1 MSVENLNKC
10 LSELAQE
17 LLVLKNGV
25 GASGEEDVRAIKEA
39 GSKRQRLDES
49 GGASSSAVAELEA
62 KLEASSSTITELKAE
77 LEASMARIKDL
88 EGTSGLSAMENRAM
102 QLADAVESLLNSG
115 AIVDGRFADMR
126 MQLAMAQATA
136 VVAAEKAEKAGDL
149 EQQVSMLRMEK
160 ATLEARA
167 VVLRDENQR
176 AKEVLEKKGEV
187 DEEMNYLKERVRR
200 LQVLNDSLFPQQGER
215 MRIYEEIN
223 KLKKEKQM
231 ADDVDS
237 AKEME
242 EAALES
248 LESLENVMEDLKSTF
263 TVLLRM
269 AREGDKLRVDRIKM
283 CWLNERYHEV
293 KNDRDEYKKQFRQ
306 AAHELARDAALRPVR
321 GPVIIRSQEPTVQ
334 QQPVHEA
341 ETASLKQSLENA
353 NRMRDLAEVRFFGFS
368 PREILTV

>member
-25 GASGEEDVRAIKEA
+25 GASGEDDVIKET

-49 GGASSSAVAELEA
+49 GGAYSSTVAKLEA

-88 EGTSGLSAMENRAM
+88 EGTSGLAAMENRAM

-149 EQQVSMLRMEK
+149 EHQVSMLRMEK
-160 ATLEARA
+160 ATLEAKA

-176 AKEVLEKKGEV
+176 AKEVLQKKGEV

-231 ADDVDS
+231 EDDVDS

-306 AAHELARDAALRPVR
+306 AAHELAMDAALRPVR

-353 NRMRDLAEVRFFGFS
+353 NRMRDLAEVMCSVLG
-368 PREILTV
+368 RESRKKY

>member
-25 GASGEEDVRAIKEA
+25 GASGEEDVIKEA

-49 GGASSSAVAELEA
+49 GGAYSSAVAELEA
-62 KLEASSSTITELKAE
+62 KLEASTSTVTELKAK
-77 LEASMARIKDL
+77 LEASMARIKDQ
-88 EGTSGLSAMENRAM
+88 EGTPGLSAMENRAM

-149 EQQVSMLRMEK
+149 EQQVSMLRLEK

-293 KNDRDEYKKQFRQ
+293 KNDRDEYKKKFRI
-306 AAHELARDAALRPVR
+306 AAHELAMDAASRPVR
-321 GPVIIRSQEPTVQ
+321 GPVVFRSQEPTVQ
-334 QQPVHEA
+334 QQQPEA

-353 NRMRDLAEVRFFGFS
+353 NRMRDLAEVMCSVLG
-368 PREILTV
+368 RESRKKY